1 MEAENCGFPQD
12 RADFR
17 DAASVPSQK
26 WASEHFYPP
35 IKLSEYSQPGEH
47 SELRQSELRC
57 RQVPANGRRF
67 LMISRRE
74 AIPDRLTFD
83 VT

>member
-1 MEAENCGFPQD
+1 MEPTLEMRRLFQARNERVSIFT
-12 RADFR
+12 
-17 DAASVPSQK
+17 
-26 WASEHFYPP
+26 PP